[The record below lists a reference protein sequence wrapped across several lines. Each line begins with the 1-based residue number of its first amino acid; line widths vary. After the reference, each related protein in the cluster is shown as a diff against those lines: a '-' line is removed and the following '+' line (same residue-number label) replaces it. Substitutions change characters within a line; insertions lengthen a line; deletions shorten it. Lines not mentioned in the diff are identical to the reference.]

1 MPKARKE
8 QKAEQVDV
16 LTDKFGIVHAP
27 IGKVSFDSGQLHQ
40 NLAALVD
47 ALIRNKPA
55 TSKGQYLRTFFLT
68 ATQGP
73 SVPVDVKEAAKLH
86 TSS

>member
-1 MPKARKE
+1 ME
-8 QKAEQVDV
+8 
-16 LTDKFGIVHAP
+16 
-27 IGKVSFDSGQLHQ
+27 
-40 NLAALVD
+40 

>member
-1 MPKARKE
+1 
-8 QKAEQVDV
+8 
-16 LTDKFGIVHAP
+16 
-27 IGKVSFDSGQLHQ
+27 
-40 NLAALVD
+40 LVD
-47 ALIRNKPA
+47 ALIRNKPS
-55 TSKGQYLRTFFLT
+55 TSKGQYLRTFYLA